1 MHKFILFKSSYFL
14 TWNDYS
20 KHIKKQSIQKVVH
33 ITISS
38 QLWMLCSSG
47 LKYNISKYQTKFL
60 THPGPFKTF
69 KEKSLTLKKPQFS
82 TPCTLQVVLTTIK
95 NIRDISDRFNI
106 VWCLNV
112 TWLYIFLPS
121 LSLYKDQCDRTI
133 TTDIKENAVPYVSCS
148 PLLPTPKPIA
158 IYLYNTGLTVLDIN
172 ELKVYCFTVAPTYYL
187 GHVDRICTIFI

>member
-20 KHIKKQSIQKVVH
+20 KHIKKQSIQKAVH

-38 QLWMLCSSG
+38 QLLMLYSSG
-47 LKYNISKYQTKFL
+47 LKYNISKYQTWFS

-69 KEKSLTLKKPQFS
+69 KEKSLTLKNPQFS

-106 VWCLNV
+106 VWCLNA

-121 LSLYKDQCDRTI
+121 LSLYKDQCC
-133 TTDIKENAVPYVSCS
+133 IKTNVTGQS
-148 PLLPTPKPIA
+148 PLISKKTLSLMSLVHRSFPPPN
-158 IYLYNTGLTVLDIN
+158 L
-172 ELKVYCFTVAPTYYL
+172 
-187 GHVDRICTIFI
+187 

>member
-20 KHIKKQSIQKVVH
+20 KHIKTQSIQKVVH

-38 QLWMLCSSG
+38 QLLMLYSSG
-47 LKYNISKYQTKFL
+47 LKYNISKYQTWFS

-69 KEKSLTLKKPQFS
+69 KEKSLTLKNPQFS

-106 VWCLNV
+106 VWCLNA
-112 TWLYIFLPS
+112 TWLYIFLPF
-121 LSLYKDQCDRTI
+121 LSLYKDQWQWMWPDNHHWYQRKRC
-133 TTDIKENAVPYVSCS
+133 
-148 PLLPTPKPIA
+148 PLCL
-158 IYLYNTGLTVLDIN
+158 L
-172 ELKVYCFTVAPTYYL
+172 FTAPSHPQTYSNL
-187 GHVDRICTIFI
+187 FL

>member
-69 KEKSLTLKKPQFS
+69 EEKSLTLKKPQFS

-106 VWCLNV
+106 VWNLNA
-112 TWLYIFLPS
+112 TWLYIFHPS
-121 LSLYKDQCDRTI
+121 LSLYIDQCDRTL
-133 TTDIKENAVPYVSCS
+133 TTDIKENMSFFVSCFIAPSNPQPCNSS
-148 PLLPTPKPIA
+148 PLWHYCIWTIV
-158 IYLYNTGLTVLDIN
+158 TGLAVLDIK
-172 ELKVYCFTVAPTYYL
+172 E
-187 GHVDRICTIFI
+187 